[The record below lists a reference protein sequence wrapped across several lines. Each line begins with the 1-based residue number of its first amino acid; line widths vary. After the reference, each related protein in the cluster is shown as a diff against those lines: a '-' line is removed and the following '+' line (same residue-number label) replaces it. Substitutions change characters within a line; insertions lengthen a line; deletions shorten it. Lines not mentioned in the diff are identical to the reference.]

1 MNEIDEKVSS
11 GILSGEKA
19 FELYDTYGFP
29 IDLTEDVLKSYGWTV
44 DYSGFEISMN
54 NQKNKARQA
63 WSGSGDKQYDQKILK
78 LLLELPS
85 SDFQGY
91 DYNFLETE
99 VNLIVMNNEMV
110 RNISFGD
117 KVDVVF
123 NKTIFYAESGGQI
136 ADKGSLEGVEFKA
149 NVLNTKKINIG
160 NNKNIFISTIEV
172 LSGNL
177 QSGDIVKQLIELDH
191 RKQLCSHHSATHL
204 LHELSL
210 IHI

>member
-1 MNEIDEKVSS
+1 MRRAMRHTHLLGALDPVIYKLVEYLIKEMGDAFPELISQKSIIEKTINDEEIKFKDTLDRGMSLLMNEIDEKVSS

-99 VNLIVMNNEMV
+99 VNLIIKNNEIV
-110 RNISFGD
+110 KNISFGD

-136 ADKGSLEGVEFKA
+136 C
-149 NVLNTKKINIG
+149 
-160 NNKNIFISTIEV
+160 
-172 LSGNL
+172 
-177 QSGDIVKQLIELDH
+177 
-191 RKQLCSHHSATHL
+191 R
-204 LHELSL
+204 
-210 IHI
+210 